1 MTKRKSENI
10 NTYHVLMA
18 YELLAIVTNYNGA
31 HVINQKEL
39 NITIF
44 PINSAISFDTSIW
57 CLEV

>member
-1 MTKRKSENI
+1 
-10 NTYHVLMA
+10 MA
-18 YELLAIVTNYNGA
+18 YELLAIVTNYNGV

-57 CLEV
+57 YLEV

>member
-1 MTKRKSENI
+1 
-10 NTYHVLMA
+10 MA
-18 YELLAIVTNYNGA
+18 YEFLAIVTNYNGA

-44 PINSAISFDTSIW
+44 PINSAISFDASIW